1 MKKNKKEFGLL
12 NIIIVII
19 ITSIVTSL
27 TTGLIIYNNKNANDI
42 NNDTSLIEFVE
53 AYKSIL
59 NNYYTDVDKNKL
71 IDEAIKGMLNYL
83 GDDYTTYLNSSD
95 TSELSEKLSG
105 KYQGIGVELIEGNKI
120 NKIFED
126 SPAEECGLQVGDIIV
141 KVNDKDVKTY
151 TANEIANEIKS
162 IKDNKFRLTVNR
174 GEEEISFELSLK
186 ELNIPAIEAK
196 VIENNEKRIGYIY
209 ISTFSNTVYEQ
220 FNNKLKELEESHID
234 SLIIDVRNNTG
245 GYLKA
250 ATDIASLFLEK
261 GKVIYSLD
269 SKNKKE
275 TYKDETAESRNY
287 QISVLINE
295 SSASA
300 SEILSAAL
308 KESYNAILIG
318 KKSYGKG
325 KVQQTASLKD
335 GSMYKYTSAKWLTP
349 NGVCIDKKGI
359 NPDYEID
366 LQINE
371 ETNEVVD
378 TQLQKAIEL
387 LGE

>member
-95 TSELSEKLSG
+95 TSELSEKLAG

-174 GEEEISFELSLK
+174 GEQEISFELSLK

-196 VIENNEKRIGYIY
+196 VIENNNKRIGYIY

>member
-42 NNDTSLIEFVE
+42 NNDNSLIEFVE

-95 TSELSEKLSG
+95 TSELSEKLAG

-269 SKNKKE
+269 SKSKKE

-300 SEILSAAL
+300 SEILAAAL

>member
-42 NNDTSLIEFVE
+42 NNDNSLIEFVE

-151 TANEIANEIKS
+151 TANEIASEIKS

-269 SKNKKE
+269 SKSKKE

-300 SEILSAAL
+300 SEILAAAL

>member
-12 NIIIVII
+12 NLIIVII

-42 NNDTSLIEFVE
+42 NNDTSLKEFVE

-95 TSELSEKLSG
+95 TSELSEKLAG

-151 TANEIANEIKS
+151 TANEIASEIKS
-162 IKDNKFRLTVNR
+162 IKDNKFSLTVNR
-174 GEEEISFELSLK
+174 GEEELSFELSLK

-300 SEILSAAL
+300 SEILSVAL

-325 KVQQTASLKD
+325 KVQQTASLED

-378 TQLQKAIEL
+378 TQLQKAVEL

>member
-95 TSELSEKLSG
+95 TSELSEKLAG

-151 TANEIANEIKS
+151 TANEIASEIKS
-162 IKDNKFRLTVNR
+162 IKDNKFSLTVNR

>member
-95 TSELSEKLSG
+95 TSELSEKLAG

-359 NPDYEID
+359 NPDYEIN

>member
-359 NPDYEID
+359 NPDYEIN

>member
-12 NIIIVII
+12 NLIIVII

-42 NNDTSLIEFVE
+42 NNDTSLKEFVE

-95 TSELSEKLSG
+95 TSELSEKLAG

-151 TANEIANEIKS
+151 TANEIASEIKS
-162 IKDNKFRLTVNR
+162 IKDNKFSLTVNR

-196 VIENNEKRIGYIY
+196 VIESNEKRIGYIY

-300 SEILSAAL
+300 SEILSVAL

-325 KVQQTASLKD
+325 KVQQTASLED

-378 TQLQKAIEL
+378 TQLQKAVEL

>member
-42 NNDTSLIEFVE
+42 NNDNSLIEFVE

-95 TSELSEKLSG
+95 TSELSEKLAG

-151 TANEIANEIKS
+151 TANEIASEIKS
-162 IKDNKFRLTVNR
+162 IKDNKFSLTVNR

-300 SEILSAAL
+300 SEILTAAL

-335 GSMYKYTSAKWLTP
+335 GSMYKYTSAEWLTP